1 MVNPMNINEMKTYLA
16 SHGVEDGSF
25 YTHGSL
31 GGGEIDGIEEIEG
44 KWFTY
49 FSERGS
55 KNDYKEWNSEEEAV
69 EFIAQRAEE
78 FARELGYWKD

>member
-16 SHGVEDGSF
+16 LHGVEDGSF
-25 YTHGSL
+25 YTHGGL
-31 GGGEIDGIEEIEG
+31 GGGEIDGIEQIDG

-55 KNDYKEWNSEEEAV
+55 KNSYKEWASEEAAV
-69 EFIAQRAEE
+69 EFVMERAEQ
-78 FARELGYWKD
+78 FARRLGYWKD

>member
-1 MVNPMNINEMKTYLA
+1 MMLDSITGFFAE
-16 SHGVEDGSF
+16 
-25 YTHGSL
+25 SL
-31 GGGEIDGIEEIEG
+31 SQHNLKADKFECNSLTSTEIEG